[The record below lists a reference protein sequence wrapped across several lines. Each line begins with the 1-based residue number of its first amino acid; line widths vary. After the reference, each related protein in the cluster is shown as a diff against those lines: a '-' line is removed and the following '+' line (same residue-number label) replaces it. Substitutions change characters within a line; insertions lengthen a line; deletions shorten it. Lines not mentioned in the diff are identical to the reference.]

1 MTNNKYELYNVF
13 TQDLI
18 NFKQHLDNAQK
29 YLDKISS
36 EDLEL
41 VISSF
46 QNQLSIY
53 KIELENIMK
62 NIKNKDLGD
71 ENILFFL
78 QSKVQDYDH
87 KLYDLSNNMKE
98 KNINFKFAS

>member
-13 TQDLI
+13 SQDLI
-18 NFKQHLDNAQK
+18 NFKHHIDNAK
-29 YLDKISS
+29 KHLDKISS
-36 EDLEL
+36 KDLEF
-41 VISSF
+41 VKSSF

-87 KLYDLSNNMKE
+87 KLDELSHDMRE
-98 KNINFKFAS
+98 KNIIAS